1 MARITDDDL
10 RAVAMVLISGD
21 VKPRSQ
27 TEAAEVLG
35 ISLSRVR
42 HIQRILVDEEILT
55 PHYGTIHICGHSKGP
70 EWSKLFP
77 EDSEYGMAFC
87 KREDPLWGYI

>member
-10 RAVAMVLISGD
+10 RAVALILISGD

-27 TEAAEVLG
+27 AEAAEILD
-35 ISLSRVR
+35 ISVDRLRR
-42 HIQRILVDEEILT
+42 IQRLLVKEEILT
-55 PHYGTIHICGHSKGP
+55 PHYVTIYICGHSKGP
-70 EWSKLFP
+70 EWTKLFP

-87 KREDPLWGYI
+87 KLGDPLWGYI